1 MRKITVCKAF
11 LLTALL
17 LAMAWSEGYGQSAND
32 VIINEIYVNPATSS
46 SKKEFVEFLV
56 TKQTGVDIRNWELTD
71 LGSNSTNSGATE
83 GTLRFKNRPFLSNL
97 FYGCRIVVVTV
108 TPRTEPN
115 LLSEDTV
122 AVSGSDSTIILLHP
136 ELGGSALD
144 TVLNGAGTQSV
155 FDLSTSENIVLLNGP
170 IATGTVVDYVGT
182 GSNASLSNWTAQG
195 AVWSNNVTAGTTQY
209 AYFTNG
215 TGGTLINDD
224 GSIGWT
230 GALPHGTETMG
241 MLNPGQIL
249 PSTVTNDPPTAFDLI
264 EPADGYRWVVEG
276 SSMETL
282 TFRWN
287 TSTDPEGHSVRYMV
301 EYDTAM
307 TMSSGL
313 HGYIASNNEG
323 LDTFFVDTSSYVYD
337 FLNGLGLDSVT
348 IYWQI
353 IASDSVNQTTS
364 NQMYAVTF
372 VKAPNDPP
380 SAFDLIEPADGFRW
394 EVGMSS
400 MDSIYY
406 RWNRSIDPE
415 SNPVY
420 YSFEYDTAATMDSP
434 LHDYYFIGTDT
445 FFVDYAR
452 LDAEW
457 LHSLGLDSMT
467 LYWRIVATDSLHGY
481 VTSNQLWSIKYV
493 LIPEPGIPFRAQLAG
508 YQVVPPTNSQ
518 FTGWGYFEMSSDSSN
533 LFYRIYIPDGV
544 SPVTIRNNWAGSG
557 SDEPVL
563 YEYPLVGDSAVGN
576 QAIPIEIARELCAG
590 RLYVLHPGV
599 GIRGQIYQGTAP
611 VTLNPARELN
621 AIEFE
626 GSIELDWTEP
636 LFYESAKHYRFSD
649 KQFSRR
655 KHDTPSRAA
664 ASSGAPLLTGYN
676 IYRSTDG
683 IGFIKIHQTDLLYF
697 IDSNVTTGNN
707 YWYFV
712 SAVYLEGQAPW
723 TDTVVASP
731 AIPYSFVEGFN
742 DTTMT
747 VPGTLPEGW
756 TKVDAD
762 GGDEDPFTGEWRVV
776 PELDSYFTPYE
787 GEGMMSIN
795 YEAANPEGLIDEWLI
810 SPYLEAG
817 TTAPRLSFFVHA
829 SADFWPDSLQVLIS
843 TTDNNLTSFTPI
855 DYFEGQGVWTEY
867 NYDLSAYG
875 ITAGDSFY
883 VAFRYLIYDGGS
895 YGNSSDLINL
905 DYVRIDGNPIVLSV
919 NDPVAGAPK
928 QFALHQN
935 YPNPFNPSTAITY
948 DIKDPGKVSIKIYNT
963 LGQEVRTLVNAKQN
977 AGTYSIMWDGR
988 NNAGQAVSSGIYIYR
1003 MQTGNF
1009 IQSRKMMFLK

>member
-11 LLTALL
+11 LMAALL
-17 LAMAWSEGYGQSAND
+17 LAMAWSEGKGQLLIENFDYPAGPGDSLVMHGWTPHSARNFVPLMVTTPGLTYTNYAGSNIGNATTAIGGSGSREDAHRTFSPQTSTVYAAFLVNVQSCGNDSDYFFHLGPD
-32 VIINEIYVNPATSS
+32 VIGTTFRGRVFVDGNGSGNFAFGITFKGNTPVTTSYTYSFGTTYLLVVKAEWGGNTKLFINPVIGEPEPSATITSTDFDVNP
-46 SKKEFVEFLV
+46 V
-56 TKQTGVDIRNWELTD
+56 N
-71 LGSNSTNSGATE
+71 
-83 GTLRFKNRPFLSNL
+83 
-97 FYGCRIVVVTV
+97 Y
-108 TPRTEPN
+108 
-115 LLSEDTV
+115 
-122 AVSGSDSTIILLHP
+122 
-136 ELGGSALD
+136 
-144 TVLNGAGTQSV
+144 
-155 FDLSTSENIVLLNGP
+155 
-170 IATGTVVDYVGT
+170 
-182 GSNASLSNWTAQG
+182 G
-195 AVWSNNVTAGTTQY
+195 AVAIRQGSRSYNVIIDGIRIANSWSEAVA
-209 AYFTNG
+209 A
-215 TGGTLINDD
+215 
-224 GSIGWT
+224 
-230 GALPHGTETMG
+230 P
-241 MLNPGQIL
+241 
-249 PSTVTNDPPTAFDLI
+249 NDPPTTFNLL
-264 EPADGYRWVVEG
+264 EPADGFRWVV
-276 SSMETL
+276 SSTSNDSIYY
-282 TFRWN
+282 RW
-287 TSTDPEGHSVRYMV
+287 TQSFDPEDSIITYSF
-301 EYDTAM
+301 EYDTAA
-307 TMSSGL
+307 TMDSPL
-313 HGYIASNNEG
+313 HNFYPIGT
-323 LDTFFVDTSSYVYD
+323 DTFFVDHANWEAEW
-337 FLNGLGLDSVT
+337 LQGLGLDSMT
-348 IYWQI
+348 LYWRI
-353 IASDSVNQTTS
+353 NASDGVLGRVSEDLFSIKYVL
-364 NQMYAVTF
+364 
-372 VKAPNDPP
+372 APNEPP

-394 EVGMSS
+394 EVSISS
-400 MDSIYY
+400 TDSLYW

-415 SNPVY
+415 NDPVY
-420 YSFEYDTAATMDSP
+420 YSIEYDTSAAMNSP
-434 LHDYYFIGTDT
+434 LHDYFFIGTDT
-445 FFVDYAR
+445 IYVDHANME
-452 LDAEW
+452 AEF
-457 LHSLGLDSMT
+457 LHSLGVDSLT
-467 LYWRIVATDSLHGY
+467 VYWRIVATDSLNDY
-481 VTSNQLWSIKYV
+481 VTSNQTWSIKYV
-493 LIPEPGIPFRAQLAG
+493 LIPESVIPFRAQLAG

-557 SDEPVL
+557 SDDPVL

-599 GIRGQIYQGTAP
+599 GIRGQIYHGTAP
-611 VTLNPARELN
+611 VTLNPARALN

-683 IGFIKIHQTDLLYF
+683 LGFIKIHQTDLLYF

-723 TDTVVASP
+723 TDTIVATP

-756 TKVDAD
+756 SKVDAD

-776 PELDSYFTPYE
+776 PELDSYFTTYE

-795 YEAANPEGLIDEWLI
+795 FEAANPNGLIDEWLI
-810 SPYLEAG
+810 SPYLMAG

-829 SADFWPDSLQVLIS
+829 SADLWPDSLQVLIS
-843 TTDNNLTSFTPI
+843 TTDKNLTSFTPI

-905 DYVRIDGNPIVLSV
+905 DYVRIDGNPIVISV